1 MTTTE
6 RDLLAELKAA
16 HTIIRNALAVMTT
29 EQKVRWGVLND
40 RDGVSGEGVTR
51 ANERL
56 VLIERIEQGG
66 AA

>member
-1 MTTTE
+1 MTTLE

-16 HTIIRNALAVMTT
+16 HLIIRNALAVMTT
-29 EQKVRWGVLND
+29 EQKLRWGVLNE

-51 ANERL
+51 AHERFE
-56 VLIERIEQGG
+56 VIERAGG